1 MYKVRMSFAKLGT
14 ARYISHLDLMQV
26 FRRAFSRAGLRLCYS
41 GGYHPHMQMNI
52 LLPLSTGFSSEC
64 ELLDFELEG
73 DHAPSSLIERLNA
86 VLPEGVRVLRLVD
99 SVRRAGEIASA
110 EYDIRIEGDISAA
123 QVEELFSR
131 SPLLLVKRT
140 KRGES
145 EVDIQPMI
153 RWLHVQ
159 PQPEGVTVNTALAA
173 GQESLN
179 PEYIVQAIE
188 RYLGAQDL
196 YTAYHRRAIYGA
208 DGEIF
213 Q

>member
-64 ELLDFELEG
+64 ELLDFELDG

>member
-1 MYKVRMSFAKLGT
+1 MYKVRVLFAKLGT

-73 DHAPSSLIERLNA
+73 EHAPSSLVERLNA
-86 VLPEGVRVLRLVD
+86 ALPEGVRVLRLLD
-99 SVRRAGEIASA
+99 SRRRAGEIAWA
-110 EYDIRIEGDISAA
+110 EYDIRMEGDICTG
-123 QVEELFSR
+123 QIEELFSR
-131 SPLLLVKRT
+131 SPLMLVKRT
-140 KRGES
+140 KRGEN
-145 EVDIQPMI
+145 EVDIKPMI
-153 RWLHVQ
+153 RWLRVTPL
-159 PQPEGVTVNTALAA
+159 PQGVMVNAALAA

-179 PEYIVQAIE
+179 PEYIVQAIT
-188 RYLGAQDL
+188 RYLGIQDL

>member
-99 SVRRAGEIASA
+99 SVRRAGEK
-110 EYDIRIEGDISAA
+110 GKT
-123 QVEELFSR
+123 
-131 SPLLLVKRT
+131 PC
-140 KRGES
+140 
-145 EVDIQPMI
+145 
-153 RWLHVQ
+153 
-159 PQPEGVTVNTALAA
+159 
-173 GQESLN
+173 
-179 PEYIVQAIE
+179 
-188 RYLGAQDL
+188 
-196 YTAYHRRAIYGA
+196 
-208 DGEIF
+208 
-213 Q
+213 

>member
-1 MYKVRMSFAKLGT
+1 MYKVRVLFAKLGT

-64 ELLDFELEG
+64 ELLDFELDS
-73 DHAPSSLIERLNA
+73 DHAPSSLVERLNA
-86 VLPEGVRVLRLVD
+86 VLPEGIRVLRLVD
-99 SVRRAGEIASA
+99 STRRAGEIRWA
-110 EYDIRIEGDISAA
+110 EYDIRIEGKIDAGQIEA
-123 QVEELFSR
+123 LFSR
-131 SPLLLVKRT
+131 IPLMLVKRS

-145 EVDIQPMI
+145 EVDIQPYI

-159 PQPEGVTVNTALAA
+159 PQPEGVCIHTTLAA

-179 PEYIVQAIE
+179 PEYLVQAIE
-188 RYLGAQDL
+188 LYLGAQDL
-196 YTAYHRRAIYGA
+196 YTAYHRRAVYDA

>member
-64 ELLDFELEG
+64 ELLDFELGG

>member
-1 MYKVRMSFAKLGT
+1 MYKVRVSFAKLGT

-73 DHAPSSLIERLNA
+73 EHAPSSLVERLNA
-86 VLPEGVRVLRLVD
+86 VLPEGVRVLKIID
-99 SVRRAGEIASA
+99 SDRRAGDIAAA
-110 EYDIRIEGDISAA
+110 EYDVRIEGDITAEAVAA
-123 QVEELFSR
+123 LFARESII
-131 SPLLLVKRT
+131 LTKRT

-145 EVDIQPMI
+145 EADIKPLI
-153 RWLHVQ
+153 RKFEVKNIDG
-159 PQPEGVTVNTALAA
+159 GVLINAVLAA

-179 PEYIVQAIE
+179 PEYLVKAAE
-188 RYLGAQDL
+188 KYSGASDL
-196 YTAYHRRAIYGA
+196 YAAYHRRAIY
-208 DGEIF
+208 DTNDEVF

>member
-145 EVDIQPMI
+145 EIDIQPMI